1 MLHEFEFSC
10 SIGITKIRKMEK
22 CLIVAIADNGAI
34 GKNNELL
41 WHISEDLK
49 FFRRTTLGC
58 PVIMGRKT
66 FESIGRPLPKRQNI
80 VVSRRGFEAPEGVT
94 VVGSLEDAYKAVEQ
108 VLSENQAAAAPASAS
123 VTSDPASVTPDQIGT
138 PRLFIMGGGQIY
150 AQALPDMDRL
160 IITHVHTVIEDA
172 DTFFPAIDPAV
183 WQVAERS
190 ELMTDPETGY
200 TFEFVTYCRAR

>member
-1 MLHEFEFSC
+1 
-10 SIGITKIRKMEK
+10 MEK

-80 VVSRRGFEAPEGVT
+80 VVSRRGFEAPEGVN
-94 VVGSLEDAYKAVEQ
+94 VVGSLEEAYKAVEHG
-108 VLSENQAAAAPASAS
+108 LSENQATATP
-123 VTSDPASVTPDQIGT
+123 DPASVTSEQIGIH
-138 PRLFIMGGGQIY
+138 RLFIMGGGQIY

-183 WQVAERS
+183 WQVSERS

-200 TFEFVTYCRAR
+200 TFEFVTYSRV